1 MGLFDNL
8 LLDHEHER
16 HGGILA
22 DLAERRQRRRTLA
35 ASQAADDDGY
45 MPPKDAAT
53 VMQMTEQQVVE
64 LAAAGFLEYRP
75 GGRATVL
82 IRPAVV
88 SILAVREGAR

>member
-8 LLDHEHER
+8 LRDYEHDR

-22 DLAERRQRRRTLA
+22 DLAERRQRRRTIA

-45 MPPKDAAT
+45 MPPADAAT

-75 GGRATVL
+75 GRRAVL

-88 SILAVREGAR
+88 SILAVREAAR